1 MSTKRQFAQALHSS
15 AEAGFPII
23 LNVMTCCRGC
33 TTDRDVEKAYN
44 KQAEEF
50 GLPSLTFDT
59 DAPNA
64 VWHFGGQGNQITFRN
79 TLSAEMV
86 EEDECS
92 CYDEE
97 DEYDEDEDGN
107 EILVREGESIE
118 CDICRNGPKYTSF
131 DGLMLNHSTN
141 EAAEAAIKAL
151 REAGFSVEWDGSK
164 MTCISV
170 H

>member
-64 VWHFGGQGNQITFRN
+64 VWHFGGHGNQITFRN
-79 TLSAEMV
+79 TLSAEMR

-92 CYDEE
+92 CYDE
-97 DEYDEDEDGN
+97 
-107 EILVREGESIE
+107 
-118 CDICRNGPKYTSF
+118 
-131 DGLMLNHSTN
+131 
-141 EAAEAAIKAL
+141 
-151 REAGFSVEWDGSK
+151 
-164 MTCISV
+164 
-170 H
+170 